1 MFLVFI
7 VTSILTRV
15 LQRSIINFKKNIYK
29 KIKSIKN
36 ILSVLSFITMSDLM
50 LLGLTVKLYLLC
62 LNLVVKKSKSYR
74 V

>member
-15 LQRSIINFKKNIYK
+15 LQRSIINFLKNIYK

-36 ILSVLSFITMSDLM
+36 ILSVLSLITMSDLM
-50 LLGLTVKLYLLC
+50 LLGLTVKLYLLS

>member
-15 LQRSIINFKKNIYK
+15 LQRSIINFLKNIYK

-36 ILSVLSFITMSDLM
+36 ILSVLSLVTMSDLM
-50 LLGLTVKLYLLC
+50 LLGLTVKLYLLS